1 MKFLADV
8 INKAEAGGHFLTEG
22 IGAQEPVHAKALT
35 MCRADA
41 FPAAASAVQSK
52 VPQMA
57 PVQPSDYQP
66 RMIASE
72 LITAIQRCALG
83 DKEQLQAASEL
94 SAIFINELHQL
105 LVFRPNM
112 QAQVFRQI
120 LPAVQRFLSRSAV
133 VDATDAC
140 NQTLANA
147 NKLLAAASSFVA
159 LSEFR

>member
-1 MKFLADV
+1 
-8 INKAEAGGHFLTEG
+8 
-22 IGAQEPVHAKALT
+22 

-41 FPAAASAVQSK
+41 FPVTDSPAHSK
-52 VPQMA
+52 LSQMA
-57 PVQPSDYQP
+57 PVQSSDYQP

-120 LPAVQRFLSRSAV
+120 LPAVQRFLARSAV
-133 VDATDAC
+133 VDATDGCA
-140 NQTLANA
+140 QTLGNA

-159 LSEFR
+159 LSEFRWDVTQSWQQQEAP

>member
-1 MKFLADV
+1 MKLLIDGTRQSKRL
-8 INKAEAGGHFLTEG
+8 KAHLSEAV
-22 IGAQEPVHAKALT
+22 GAQVRVHAKAVT

-41 FPAAASAVQSK
+41 FPEPATSVHSK
-52 VPQMA
+52 LPQMA

-66 RMIASE
+66 RMVASE